1 MDFETPHKFNN
12 RISPNSIPRMFSN
25 MIPRS
30 PQGVWFSVKRWFLQ
44 PTYRGK
50 DDFNFSKKWKKVGWK
65 KMQKRKKTIPS
76 CWYGLANL
84 ISCIQFGRR
93 ASDGIRRAGD
103 EGQGPQKQFM
113 SCLTVMDKNER
124 KGLCET
130 NSRKLS
136 ARQSNLRRTRV
147 LDFLVLRVLYAT
159 VRCTK

>member
-1 MDFETPHKFNN
+1 
-12 RISPNSIPRMFSN
+12 
-25 MIPRS
+25 
-30 PQGVWFSVKRWFLQ
+30 
-44 PTYRGK
+44 
-50 DDFNFSKKWKKVGWK
+50 
-65 KMQKRKKTIPS
+65 MQKRKKTIPS

-84 ISCIQFGRR
+84 INCIQFGRR
-93 ASDGIRRAGD
+93 RSDAIRRAGGEGQGPQKQFLSCLRRAGD
-103 EGQGPQKQFM
+103 EGQGPQKQFL

-159 VRCTK
+159 VRCTE